1 MEFNR
6 NQLRHLHKQYKEY
19 ERRFEYLRKQRVLSI
34 DSRSGE
40 MTTKFSEIEFM
51 AVAEIGL
58 TEQSNDYNLKNIG
71 RAVAESQ
78 RKYTNK
84 GRRKIY
90 TKLEEEVFP
99 NLDKFDLEE
108 SEKKILREFYDA
120 DKQAMKALG
129 TKDIDLIFE
138 IMGLRLSN
146 MFES

>member
-6 NQLRHLHKQYKEY
+6 NKLRHLHKQYKEY
-19 ERRFEYLRKQRVLSI
+19 ERRYEFLRKQGLLSV

-40 MTTKFSEIEFM
+40 MTTKFSEVEFM

-58 TEQSNDYNLKNIG
+58 TEQPNDYNLKNIG
-71 RAVAESQ
+71 RGVAESQ

-90 TKLEEEVFP
+90 AKLEEEIFP
-99 NLDKFDLEE
+99 NLDKFNLEE
-108 SEKKILREFYDA
+108 SEKKILREFYDF
-120 DKQAMKALG
+120 DKKAVKALG
-129 TKDIDLIFE
+129 TKDIDLVFE
-138 IMGLRLSN
+138 IMGTQFSN